1 MKDFD
6 LYLGVIVLTLALSLL
21 IAGVI
26 ITVILATRQRLNQEM
41 KIAAMELAYEKELR
55 EAETELQE
63 QLMAHFARELH
74 DNIGHTLTYMRL
86 QIENKKLDEPSLEQA
101 FEPVEE
107 LLTQASDQIRLLSR
121 SMNTDFIQELGLKR
135 SIELEINRL
144 QKMTKKD
151 VEYIEGHENK
161 DVLDKN
167 QQLMAYRIF
176 QEILNNSIKHS
187 GATKYSIRSFN
198 QAYLLQV
205 EDNGQGFST
214 DEVNYSFKA
223 SGLTN
228 MKKRASLANMQLDI
242 ETAPNKGCKITL
254 KLLDQ
259 E

>member
-1 MKDFD
+1 
-6 LYLGVIVLTLALSLL
+6 
-21 IAGVI
+21 
-26 ITVILATRQRLNQEM
+26 
-41 KIAAMELAYEKELR
+41 
-55 EAETELQE
+55 
-63 QLMAHFARELH
+63 
-74 DNIGHTLTYMRL
+74 
-86 QIENKKLDEPSLEQA
+86 
-101 FEPVEE
+101 
-107 LLTQASDQIRLLSR
+107 
-121 SMNTDFIQELGLKR
+121 MNTDFIQELGLKR

-151 VEYIEGHENK
+151 VEYIEGPENK

-176 QEILNNSIKHS
+176 QEILNNAIKHS
-187 GATKYSIRSFN
+187 GATQYSIRSFN

-242 ETAPNKGCKITL
+242 ETAPNKGCIITL